1 MYTIKRAAELTGI
14 PAATLRAWERRYD
27 VVEPHRTDS
36 GYRLYD
42 DAAVAR
48 LRDMAALVADGWTA
62 STAAAEVD
70 RRHSE
75 GAASAP
81 AGGTPPS
88 PAVDAP
94 TDVAASP
101 HATTPTDAASR
112 EATTRLITAAAA
124 MDPAAVGRVLDE
136 RFATASFES
145 VVDDWLLRALDE
157 VGLAWADGRITVA
170 GEHLV
175 AHAVLRRL
183 AAAFDA
189 AASRPGGPRVLVGLP
204 SNVHHELGIFAFA
217 VALRRLGVDVVYLG
231 PDLPADAWRSALD
244 AHDARCAVLAVPRKQ
259 DAKAA
264 RAVVAAL
271 RSADPAVTVLVGGGR
286 QEDLTDPDVVHLGH
300 DVLPAARRVA
310 DLLPR

>member
-75 GAASAP
+75 GATP
-81 AGGTPPS
+81 TRAGGTPPS
-88 PAVDAP
+88 PAVVDTPAHVAAP
-94 TDVAASP
+94 T
-101 HATTPTDAASR
+101 TPADAASR

-145 VVDDWLLRALDE
+145 VVDNWLMRALDE

-204 SNVHHELGIFAFA
+204 SDVHHELGIFAFA
-217 VALRRLGVDVVYLG
+217 VALRRMGVDVVYLG

-244 AHDARCAVLAVPRKQ
+244 AHDARCAVLAVPRRQ
-259 DAKAA
+259 DVKAA
-264 RAVVAAL
+264 REVVAAL
-271 RSADPAVTVLVGGGR
+271 RSADSAVTVLVGGGR

-300 DVLPAARRVA
+300 EVVPAARRVA